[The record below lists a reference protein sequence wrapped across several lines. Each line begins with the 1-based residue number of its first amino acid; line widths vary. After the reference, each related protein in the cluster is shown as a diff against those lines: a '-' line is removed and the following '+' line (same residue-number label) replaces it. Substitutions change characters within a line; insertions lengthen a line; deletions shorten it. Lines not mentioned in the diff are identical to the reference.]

1 MLKTNSLL
9 TFSLFTFIFFT
20 NFESGIADPPNNNP
34 NDPFRNLNLDSIRP
48 YIPAVIRNCSNLC
61 DANPYVKSF
70 LSGFN
75 REICVINGVTK
86 K

>member
-1 MLKTNSLL
+1 MLKTNSIL
-9 TFSLFTFIFFT
+9 TFSLFTFIFFAS
-20 NFESGIADPPNNNP
+20 FESGIADPPNNNP
-34 NDPFRNLNLDSIRP
+34 NDPFRNLNLDSISP
-48 YIPAVIRNCSNLC
+48 FIPAVIRNC